1 MPIRLKTV
9 REIPIKGKRI
19 LIRTDFN
26 VPLGP
31 NGEILDDRRIKS
43 SLNTIKFLLDR
54 GASVILMSHLG
65 RPKGKRDP
73 NLSLAPVAKRL
84 GELLSKDVSLAPDCI
99 GDVVEKMASKLNPG
113 QILMLENLRFHSGEE
128 NPEKEPIFVE
138 KLSTIGDV
146 YVNDAFA
153 TAHHKHASNYYIVK
167 KFHDVAAGLLVEK
180 EVTILTN
187 LLTQAKEP
195 FYAVIGGSK
204 IESKIGVLEA
214 LLEKVDGLLIGGG
227 MAFTFLKAL
236 GHEIGK
242 SLVDD
247 EKLDVAQ
254 KIIRR
259 AEKKGID
266 LHLPLDVV
274 CAESLTD
281 TSETQIF
288 SIEDGIP
295 PNMIG
300 ADIGPKTLESWK
312 KALEPANTI
321 FWNGPVGVYELKPF
335 QNGTF
340 KLAELISSKKVMT
353 IIGGGDSAAAVHS
366 LGIDQKITCI
376 STGGGATLEFI
387 ELGTLPALEPLTKTI
402 VK

>member
-138 KLSTIGDV
+138 KLSRIGDV

>member
-1 MPIRLKTV
+1 LPIRLKTV

-138 KLSTIGDV
+138 KLSRIGDV